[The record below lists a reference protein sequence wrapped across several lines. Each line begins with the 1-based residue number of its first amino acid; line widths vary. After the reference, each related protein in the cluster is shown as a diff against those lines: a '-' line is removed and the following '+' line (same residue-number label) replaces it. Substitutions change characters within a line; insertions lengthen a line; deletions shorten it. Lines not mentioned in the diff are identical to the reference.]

1 MHLTPA
7 AEGNRTSAAPVW
19 QHGERRGVWHP
30 NGFLR
35 PGIARRPD
43 VLVAGIAVTAAVGIG
58 VRERF
63 PILDAPIRLAQNS
76 AKDSAT

>member
-1 MHLTPA
+1 MT
-7 AEGNRTSAAPVW
+7 
-19 QHGERRGVWHP
+19 
-30 NGFLR
+30 
-35 PGIARRPD
+35 
-43 VLVAGIAVTAAVGIG
+43 GIAVTAAVGIG